1 MTPASRKPRKSA
13 KKTSARPRSQQKAS
27 KRAQRGPSRPAAARS
42 DEAGTDLVYSDIRRS
57 MHGAI
62 LRHLR

>member
-1 MTPASRKPRKSA
+1 MASASRKNKKPA
-13 KKTSARPRSQQKAS
+13 KKTKAKPRKPAQAKKRSQAKPA
-27 KRAQRGPSRPAAARS
+27 KRASSQNESS
-42 DEAGTDLVYSDIRRS
+42 DALVYTDIRRS

>member
-1 MTPASRKPRKSA
+1 MAPASRRKKPAKKSPAKPRKAVKA
-13 KKTSARPRSQQKAS
+13 KRPQAKPA
-27 KRAQRGPSRPAAARS
+27 KRATSRKESA
-42 DEAGTDLVYSDIRRS
+42 DELVYTDIRRS

>member
-1 MTPASRKPRKSA
+1 MAPASKRKKPAKKSPAKPRKSA
-13 KKTSARPRSQQKAS
+13 KAKRSQAKPA
-27 KRAQRGPSRPAAARS
+27 KRASSRSEPA
-42 DEAGTDLVYSDIRRS
+42 DAGLVYTDIRRS

>member
-1 MTPASRKPRKSA
+1 MRSASSKRKKPA
-13 KKTSARPRSQQKAS
+13 KKAAARSGSPGKA
-27 KRAQRGPSRPAAARS
+27 AQRAARGAPKPAAARS
-42 DEAGTDLVYSDIRRS
+42 GEAETDLVYSDIRRS

>member
-1 MTPASRKPRKSA
+1 MAPASKRKKPAKKSPAKPRKPTKA
-13 KKTSARPRSQQKAS
+13 KRSPAKPV
-27 KRAQRGPSRPAAARS
+27 KRASSRSKSA
-42 DEAGTDLVYSDIRRS
+42 DELVYTDIRRS

>member
-1 MTPASRKPRKSA
+1 MAPASKRKKPAKKKSPAKSRKPVKA
-13 KKTSARPRSQQKAS
+13 KRSQAKPA
-27 KRAQRGPSRPAAARS
+27 KRASSRTASA
-42 DEAGTDLVYSDIRRS
+42 DDLVYTDIRRS

>member
-1 MTPASRKPRKSA
+1 MASASRKGKKPAKKSKAKPRKPAQA
-13 KKTSARPRSQQKAS
+13 KRSQAKPA
-27 KRAQRGPSRPAAARS
+27 KRASSRNESA
-42 DEAGTDLVYSDIRRS
+42 DELVYTDIRRS